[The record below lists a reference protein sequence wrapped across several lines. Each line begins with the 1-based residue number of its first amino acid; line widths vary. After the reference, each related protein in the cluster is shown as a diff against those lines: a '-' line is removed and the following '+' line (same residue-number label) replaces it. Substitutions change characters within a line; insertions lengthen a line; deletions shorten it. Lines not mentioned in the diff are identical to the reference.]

1 MEKKVEKP
9 QEIFSFENRNF
20 YAGILKTK
28 FIVHGKSL
36 DIYQHCTDLDGHEW
50 DECIRLAPGDYK
62 NFLNGINTAYRL
74 ILNTVENGT
83 NK

>member
-1 MEKKVEKP
+1 MEKKVEKHRT
-9 QEIFSFENRNF
+9 IYSFENKD
-20 YAGILKTK
+20 YSGTIKTE
-28 FIVHGKSL
+28 FIVHGKNL

-74 ILNTVENGT
+74 ILNTVDHGT

>member
-1 MEKKVEKP
+1 MEKKVEK
-9 QEIFSFENRNF
+9 QRTICSFENLD
-20 YAGILKTK
+20 YSGSIKTE

-36 DIYQHCTDLDGHEW
+36 NIYQHCTDLDGHEW

>member
-1 MEKKVEKP
+1 MEKKIEK
-9 QEIFSFENRNF
+9 QRKVFSFQNLD
-20 YAGILKTK
+20 YSGTIKTE
-28 FIVHGKSL
+28 FIVHAKCL
-36 DIYQHCTDLDGHEW
+36 YIYQHCTDLDGHES
-50 DECIRLAPGDYK
+50 DDCIRLAPGDYK